1 MHPTALLIQADSSNN
16 ITVTILYWNF
26 SLLGSPIE
34 PFPLNVDLIT
44 SLIYFSQV
52 GGLDQ
57 KRQGTQPIITPL
69 IGRLSSTTTSS
80 EDPDPHHTNSNDV
93 VESVRRNLILSSAAI
108 LSSALLG
115 IPSPSQAALDESENR
130 RISTFERTAPSVV
143 FIDTFTEK
151 QDAFSP
157 NVMEVPLGTG
167 SGFVWDKEGHIG
179 TCLTHIG

>member
-1 MHPTALLIQADSSNN
+1 MKHYQYN
-16 ITVTILYWNF
+16 Y
-26 SLLGSPIE
+26 SLLALFLAGFADRTVSFERRPVHKSHILL
-34 PFPLNVDLIT
+34 PSWGARP
-44 SLIYFSQV
+44 
-52 GGLDQ
+52 